1 MDVSPA
7 VDMASAPRLKANV
20 IGPWGLAA
28 LVIGVT
34 SPAIGLFATW
44 GPIEATAGP
53 VAPLVF
59 LAALIIT
66 LPTVLS
72 YASLNSHAPSAGAV
86 ATWLWTTVGPATG
99 LIAGLVMLTY
109 FLMIAISVPLLFAL
123 FFRDFAD
130 RLHFAVPGM
139 VVLVTGLVLHSILIA
154 WICARGAEVSIRT
167 TIRLMLIETTVVL
180 ALSATVLWVKAGQAG
195 GINLGPFDPAQMTQ
209 GVAGFWRAIILGMLA
224 FSGFDVVA
232 TAAEEARAPRENVPR
247 VLVLAVIGIAVFWA
261 VNSWALTLS
270 TPPGQ
275 IDAYNAAGLTAIS
288 PVARAYWGWGNLIVI
303 ATAFTGL
310 TAIYIAG
317 VQGASRII
325 FALARHR
332 LLPATFARLEGE
344 KRVPRTA
351 VLFVVATCVS
361 MGLLSLA
368 ILRNG
373 LDSFVWW
380 VNALVFFAALT
391 FTAVNV
397 ANLLYFRRIQPE
409 QFNVVRNLVVPLIG
423 VFLNLYLIYAAF
435 FSALW
440 AAPFR
445 TGRSVVVICLALL
458 TLLLLAV
465 TATRVFRRDLLSGSA
480 PIGVRIDS

>member
-1 MDVSPA
+1 MEVSLTA
-7 VDMASAPRLKANV
+7 DLASAPRLKANV

-59 LAALIIT
+59 LAALIIA

-72 YASLNSHAPSAGAV
+72 YASLNRHAPSAGAV
-86 ATWLWTTVGPATG
+86 ATWLWTTAGPATG

-109 FLMIAISVPLLFAL
+109 FIMIAISVPLLFAL
-123 FFRDFAD
+123 FFLDLVNW
-130 RLHFAVPGM
+130 LHLAVPDM
-139 VVLVTGLVLHSILIA
+139 VALVAGLVLHSILTG

-180 ALSATVLWVKAGQAG
+180 ALSATILWVKAGVPA
-195 GINLGPFDPAQMTQ
+195 GINLGPFDPAHMTQ
-209 GVAGFWRAIILGMLA
+209 GVAGFWKAIILGMLA

-261 VNSWALTLS
+261 ANSWAFTLS
-270 TPPGQ
+270 APPAK
-275 IDAYNAAGLTAIS
+275 IDAYNASGLTAIS
-288 PVARAYWGWGNLIVI
+288 PVAHLYWGRGNLIVI

-325 FALARHR
+325 FSLARHR
-332 LLPATFARLEGE
+332 LLPAAFARLEGE

-351 VLFVVATCVS
+351 VIFVVLTCAGL
-361 MGLLSLA
+361 GLLSLA

-380 VNALVFFAALT
+380 ANALVFFAALT
-391 FTAVNV
+391 FAAVNV
-397 ANLLYFRRIQPE
+397 ANLLYFRRTLPE
-409 QFNVVRNLVVPLIG
+409 EFNVVRNLLVPIAG
-423 VFLNLYLIYAAF
+423 IFLNLYLIYAAF

-458 TLLLLAV
+458 ALLLLAV
-465 TATRVFRRDLLSGSA
+465 TAVRVFRHDLLSGSA
-480 PIGVRIDS
+480 PIGVRTGS